1 MDVVRTA
8 QRPEPAADPKPTT
21 DLWWRDAV
29 IYEVYPRSFA
39 DSDGDG
45 VGDLPGIT
53 ARLEY
58 LADLGV
64 DALWLTP
71 FYPSPQVDM
80 GYDVAD
86 YCAVDPLF
94 GTLADI
100 DGLLQ
105 RAHWLGLRVI
115 VDMVPNHCSSQ
126 HPLFQ
131 AALAA
136 GPGSPERDW
145 FIFRDGR
152 GPDGS
157 EPPNNWPG
165 TDAGTAWTRVVA
177 PDGTPEQWYLHLFD
191 AAQPDWSWDNPA
203 VADMFDDVLRF
214 WLDRGVDGF
223 RVDVSHGMVKA
234 PGLPDMAA
242 RAWTQVIP
250 TVDPQTRPPMWDQEA
265 VHDIHRR
272 WRRVVDEYEG
282 RILVAEAWL
291 DPRRGKLYVR
301 PDEMH
306 QSFNFHYLVTPWD
319 AAALRAT
326 IDESLTADGSVGAPT
341 TWVLSNHD
349 VVRHASRL
357 GYPPDQVP
365 TSGVGADDPQ
375 PDRPLGLRRARAAT
389 ALMLALPGGAY
400 LYQGEELGLPEV
412 TDLPDEARTDYIW
425 FASDGRKKGRDGCRV
440 PIPWEQGAASF
451 GFGPAPTSWLPQPDW
466 FGGYAVDAQRGV
478 PGSTL
483 ELYRNA
489 LLLRREHGLAYG
501 QVDWLDAPANVL
513 AARRG
518 QVTVLSNTGSRPA
531 HVAVP
536 LGGELVLDSG
546 GGAERRRFTAEVAEL
561 PADTT
566 WWVVAAAL

>member
-1 MDVVRTA
+1 MA
-8 QRPEPAADPKPTT
+8 QE
-21 DLWWRDAV
+21 WWRDAV
-29 IYEVYPRSFA
+29 IYQVYPRSFA

-45 VGDLPGIT
+45 VGDLPGVT
-53 ARLEY
+53 SRLPY

-86 YCAVDPLF
+86 YCDVDPLF
-94 GTLADI
+94 GSLADV
-100 DGLLQ
+100 DALLG
-105 RAHWLGLRVI
+105 RAHDLGLRVV
-115 VDMVPNHCSSQ
+115 VDLVPNHCSSA
-126 HPLFQ
+126 HPRFR

-145 FIFRDGR
+145 FVFRDGR

-157 EPPNNWPG
+157 QPPNNWPG
-165 TDAGTAWTRVVA
+165 TDAGTAWTRVTA
-177 PDGTPEQWYLHLFD
+177 ADGTAEQWYLHLFD
-191 AAQPDWSWDNPA
+191 AAQPDWNWENPA
-203 VADMFDDVLRF
+203 VADMFDGILRF

-234 PGLPDMAA
+234 PGLPDLIA
-242 RAWTQVIP
+242 RDWGRVIP
-250 TVDPQTRPPMWDQEA
+250 TVDPATRPPMWDQDA

-272 WRRVVDEYEG
+272 WRRVVDEYDD

-306 QSFNFHYLVTPWD
+306 QSFNFQYLVTPWD
-319 AAALRAT
+319 AAALRTT
-326 IDESLTADGSVGAPT
+326 IDESLAADGSVGAPT

-365 TSGVGADDPQ
+365 SGGVGAGDPQ
-375 PDRPLGLRRARAAT
+375 PDGLLGLRRARAAT
-389 ALMLALPGGAY
+389 TLMLALPGGAY

-425 FASDGRKKGRDGCRV
+425 FASGGRNKGRDGCRV
-440 PIPWEQGAASF
+440 PIPWLRDAPSF
-451 GFGPAPTSWLPQPDW
+451 GFGPGPKSWLPQPAW
-466 FGGYAVDAQRGV
+466 FGQYAVDTQRGV

-483 ELYRNA
+483 ELYRAA
-489 LLLRREHGLAYG
+489 LQLRREHRLAG
-501 QVDWLDAPANVL
+501 GRVDWLPGPDGVL
-513 AARRG
+513 VARRG
-518 QVTVLSNTGSRPA
+518 EVTVLTNTGASAASVP
-531 HVAVP
+531 VP
-536 LGGELVLDSG
+536 LGGRLLLDSG
-546 GGAERRRFTAEVAEL
+546 IGRERRRFTAAVATL
-561 PADTT
+561 PPDTT
-566 WWVVAAAL
+566 WWVAQEAH